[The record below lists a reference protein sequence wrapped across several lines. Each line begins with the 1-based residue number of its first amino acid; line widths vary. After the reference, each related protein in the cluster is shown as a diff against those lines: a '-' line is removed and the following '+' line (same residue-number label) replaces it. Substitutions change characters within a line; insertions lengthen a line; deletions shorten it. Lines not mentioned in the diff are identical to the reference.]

1 MKPSD
6 VGIEGFLRHI
16 YQETSFITTYLS
28 TLTHEEYEQNR
39 VSRYALVR
47 SLEIIGEAAKHI
59 PETYRS
65 EHPEI
70 PWKLL
75 AGNRDTLIHGYFT
88 IDYDVLWNTVT
99 VDIPALHKQIA
110 VLLGAL
116 SE

>member
-88 IDYDVLWNTVT
+88 IFSVSAICRRREGSSLLSCHCK
-99 VDIPALHKQIA
+99 AIA
-110 VLLGAL
+110 
-116 SE
+116 